1 MFYDEI
7 RCFFSVFK
15 SYSVRDKHL
24 AGRTIKGKPIAKG
37 EGGKNTPALPPSP
50 KLNGSHN
57 VIPSLFFTGPSGLNR
72 SGIITCILIKCNC
85 PHVLLIIDLI

>member
-1 MFYDEI
+1 M
-7 RCFFSVFK
+7 FSVLK
-15 SYSVRDKHL
+15 SYSVRGKHL

-57 VIPSLFFTGPSGLNR
+57 VIPSSFVFYWSQWLE
-72 SGIITCILIKCNC
+72 
-85 PHVLLIIDLI
+85 